1 MFWGTVIKEGK
12 PFKSQQAMQD
22 KEFSALHISQATL
35 PEGCH
40 QGKIYL
46 TASMGKELPN
56 LTVAV
61 LSADKDT
68 CALDFYINLSQNV
81 TLSVKGK
88 SEVHLTG
95 YMEPSAD
102 EDGMMMGNP
111 EEMDYDSEDDELE
124 EQENGDK
131 DVVGF
136 KGNLKEAKKNS
147 QLNAKTHKKEESDS
161 DDDLDEEEYDDE
173 DEEELDSDLMQEGDM
188 DESEEAEVD
197 EEGRFEELSDSDED
211 DKKKSQTKKA
221 SSTQKKPAQQV
232 KKEES
237 EDEEDSDEEDDD
249 EKILEGSDDDDEDDS
264 EEETG
269 LHDLLKKQR

>member
-35 PEGCH
+35 PQGKHE
-40 QGKIYL
+40 GKIYL
-46 TASMGKELPN
+46 TASMGKEMQN

-61 LSADKDT
+61 LSHDKDT
-68 CALDFYINLSQNV
+68 CPLDFYINLSQNV

-111 EEMDYDSEDDELE
+111 EEVDYDSEDDEDELE
-124 EQENGDK
+124 NETK

-147 QLNAKTHKKEESDS
+147 DINAKALKKEESDS
-161 DDDLDEEEYDDE
+161 EDDDEDDDDLPEEYDDE
-173 DEEELDSDLMQEGDM
+173 DEEDMDSDLQDLG
-188 DESEEAEVD
+188 ESEEAEVD
-197 EEGRFEELSDSDED
+197 EDGRFEELSDSDED
-211 DKKKSQTKKA
+211 DKKKSQTKKPEA
-221 SSTQKKPAQQV
+221 SAQKKP
-232 KKEES
+232 
-237 EDEEDSDEEDDD
+237 
-249 EKILEGSDDDDEDDS
+249 
-264 EEETG
+264 
-269 LHDLLKKQR
+269 